1 MTDADADSEHRL
13 AVLTSWAMFGSF
25 SLGTAISGFRADQVL
40 IICAG
45 YLLLVAGFVSHI
57 VINRIYLTDFRA
69 GEIATA
75 IAAFGVAVL
84 SFMVNWAFD
93 PGFSQTAVL
102 GGILG
107 VVVVIGCFVAYLAT
121 RYGMKGA
128 FSMFHIHRDS

>member
-13 AVLTSWAMFGSF
+13 AVLTSWAIFGSF
-25 SLGTAISGFRADQVL
+25 SLGITLSGFRADQLL

-57 VINRIYLTDFRA
+57 VINRIYRMDFRS

-84 SFMVNWAFD
+84 SFMASWALD
-93 PGFSQTAVL
+93 SGFSQTAVL
-102 GGILG
+102 GAVIGG
-107 VVVVIGCFVAYLAT
+107 VVVIGCFVAYLAT

-128 FSMFHIHRDS
+128 FSMFHTHRDS